1 MGRTTKIKKT
11 THTCQAKNNQS
22 NKMACPKGAYHF
34 FNLAFTWPCIN
45 SFSHCSPITAVSRHP
60 FPLDSAQLPL
70 QGPAHSQLPSPP
82 PYVFNSSSNHTQASR
97 SRWLVGSSR
106 SSMKGRMKRAL
117 KDREGDSP
125 SVCWVLHRKDC
136 LACYLQPWS
145 GLA

>member
-1 MGRTTKIKKT
+1 
-11 THTCQAKNNQS
+11 
-22 NKMACPKGAYHF
+22 MACPKGAYHF
-34 FNLAFTWPCIN
+34 FNLAFSWPCIN

-70 QGPAHSQLPSPP
+70 RGPAHSQLPSPP

-117 KDREGDSP
+117 KDREGDRAPQS
-125 SVCWVLHRKDC
+125 
-136 LACYLQPWS
+136 AGCYTGRTALPATCNPGQAWLES
-145 GLA
+145 